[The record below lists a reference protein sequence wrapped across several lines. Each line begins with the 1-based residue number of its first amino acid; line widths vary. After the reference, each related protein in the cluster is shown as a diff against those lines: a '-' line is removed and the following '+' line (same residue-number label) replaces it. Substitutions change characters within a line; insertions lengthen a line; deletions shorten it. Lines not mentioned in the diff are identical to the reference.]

1 MEIILIIVS
10 IIFIIFGILQIIL
23 FFKMWEMTNDVKALK
38 NKFIGVNISS
48 MPEIRTSNHAIN
60 PVSSFSIGEIV
71 IYKKTKEKFKI
82 KKRIAENLF
91 ECSSLD
97 SQISYTLN
105 GDDLQKSI

>member
-48 MPEIRTSNHAIN
+48 MPEIRSSNHAIN

-71 IYKKTKEKFKI
+71 IYKKTK
-82 KKRIAENLF
+82 ENLF